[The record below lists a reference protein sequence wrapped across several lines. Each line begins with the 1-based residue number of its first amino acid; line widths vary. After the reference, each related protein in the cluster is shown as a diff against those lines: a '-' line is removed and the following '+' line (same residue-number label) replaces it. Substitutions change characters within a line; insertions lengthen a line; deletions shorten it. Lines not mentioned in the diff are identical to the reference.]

1 MTGFDIKGKRVYL
14 SGPMTGIPNLNAP
27 AFRSAQIVCR
37 LLGADEVFNPATAWG
52 HASKP
57 HQWYMRHDLHRLTQ
71 SEGDVPH
78 FDAIVM
84 LDGWEGS
91 GGALL
96 ERSIAEA
103 CGIEVVTIAELK
115 MQLEVAK

>member
-1 MTGFDIKGKRVYL
+1 MTGCDIKGRCVYL
-14 SGPMTGIPNLNAP
+14 SGPMTGIPDLNAP
-27 AFRSAQIVCR
+27 AFQSAAIVCR
-37 LLGADEVFNPATAWG
+37 LLGADEVFNPTTAWS

-78 FDAIVM
+78 FDYIAM

-91 GGALL
+91 DGATL
-96 ERSIAEA
+96 ERSVAEA
-103 CGIEVVTIAELK
+103 SGIAVVTMQELR
-115 MQLEVAK
+115 MQLEVS